1 VRWNEVITVTL
12 RILHITTR
20 HRRGGAERNLRYT
33 TELELARG
41 YDVHVAVGTEGFV
54 NDFPSEVRCHPVD
67 ALVRDLSP
75 VADVRATAE
84 LRGLIRAYGYDVVHT
99 HQSKAGVL
107 GRLAARTCSAVVVH
121 TAHMASFGPGYRRR
135 QSAAFLA
142 AERACARAT
151 DLFVFVGRD
160 LLRRYVHAGAAN
172 PDRSRVIHSP
182 IPNLSRL
189 SGLRPR
195 RHHAHSAD
203 GPGNPPLLVAIG
215 ALDRRKRHA
224 LLVSELAPLLA
235 RGEARLAIAG
245 EGPEMEALLPL
256 RARLGLDHVVQLHGY
271 VSDIEP
277 LLAKADVFVQSS
289 SVEGVSQAVIQALM
303 AGVPVVAT
311 DTDGLRE
318 VDNAPVTIVRAD
330 ATGLR
335 AAVLRTLATAD
346 DFPPVPEHA
355 FRQWLPEEVERRL
368 HAFHEVLEA
377 TIAGRRRTRR
387 KATSARDWTRDGSA
401 IGRVAR

>member
-1 VRWNEVITVTL
+1 VTL

-41 YDVHVAVGTEGFV
+41 YDVHVAVGTEDFV
-54 NDFPSEVRCHPVD
+54 DDFSPEVRRHPVD

-84 LRGLIRAYGYDVVHT
+84 LRGLIRAHGYDVVHT

-107 GRLAARTCSAVVVH
+107 GRLAARTSSATVVH
-121 TAHMASFGPGYRRR
+121 TAHMASFGRGYRRW

-142 AERACARAT
+142 AERACAQGT

-160 LLRRYVHAGAAN
+160 LLRRYVHAGAAR

-182 IPNLSRL
+182 IPNLSQL
-189 SGLRPR
+189 SGLRR
-195 RHHAHSAD
+195 QRHHAHSGK

-215 ALDRRKRHA
+215 ALDRRKRYA
-224 LLVSELAPLLA
+224 LLLSQLAPLLA
-235 RGEARLAIAG
+235 RGDARLAIAG
-245 EGPEMEALLPL
+245 EGPEMDALRAL
-256 RARLGLDHVVQLHGY
+256 RARLGLDEVVQLHGY
-271 VSDIEP
+271 VSDVEP
-277 LLAKADVFVQSS
+277 LLAKAAVFVQSS
-289 SVEGVSQAVIQALM
+289 TVEGVSQAVIQALV

-318 VDNAPVTIVRAD
+318 VENAPVTIVGSD
-330 ATGLR
+330 GTELR
-335 AAVLRTLATAD
+335 AAVLRTLATPD
-346 DFPPVPEHA
+346 EIPVLPEQA

-368 HAFHEVLEA
+368 HAFHEVLETTVA
-377 TIAGRRRTRR
+377 RRHRMRP
-387 KATSARDWTRDGSA
+387 KATSAPDWTRDGSA
-401 IGRVAR
+401 IGRAAR